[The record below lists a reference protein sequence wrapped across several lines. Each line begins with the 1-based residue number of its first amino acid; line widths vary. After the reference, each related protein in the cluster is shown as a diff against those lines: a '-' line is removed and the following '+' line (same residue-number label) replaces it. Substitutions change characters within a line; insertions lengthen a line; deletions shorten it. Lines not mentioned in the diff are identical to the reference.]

1 MKVHKTENN
10 DENQALN
17 FKGTKNL
24 GKQLV
29 EWELLGTVKSMVVL
43 LLTFSRDR
51 ILSLGLS
58 RGLKFRNAFFLPLLK
73 VTTYNVSGNMTFII
87 LL

>member
-58 RGLKFRNAFFLPLLK
+58 RGLKFRNAFFLPSLK